1 MESLV
6 WSARPTLR
14 KGVLVC
20 AFAGWNDGGEAAT
33 LSALF
38 LRQQLGAKQFCEL
51 DPEEFY
57 DFQEVRPVVSLRG
70 EEGRRVSWPE
80 NSFSWAPLPSGNDI
94 AVMVG
99 IEPQNRWKLY
109 SRSIVEVARE
119 SGAELVVT
127 LGGFLT
133 DTPHTRPVPVTG
145 SADGELADQLGLAPS
160 AYEGPTGIVGVLH
173 DACKQAGIPS
183 ASLWAAV
190 PHYIHVTPNPKAA
203 LALLSRLAILLDTRF
218 DTTRLSQ
225 DAVSFERKVSQAV
238 SRDEKIS
245 DYVRE
250 LESRADERAEDD
262 ADEESPPLIAS
273 GEDIAA
279 QIARYLAE
287 RDEEREESERE
298 GSSDDS

>member
-1 MESLV
+1 MDSLV

-20 AFAGWNDGGEAAT
+20 AFHGWNDGGEAAT

-51 DPEEFY
+51 DPDEFY
-57 DFQEVRPVVSLRG
+57 DFQELRPHVSLRG
-70 EEGRRVSWPE
+70 EQGRRVSWPE
-80 NSFSWAPLPSGNDI
+80 NSFSWAPLPSGKDI
-94 AVMVG
+94 AVLIG
-99 IEPQNRWKLY
+99 IEPRNRWKRY
-109 SRSIVEVARE
+109 SRTVVEVARE

-127 LGGFLT
+127 LGGFLA

-145 SADGELADQLGLAPS
+145 SADGDLADQLGLAPS

-173 DACKQAGIPS
+173 EACKEAGIPS

-190 PHYIHVTPNPKAA
+190 PLYISVSPNPKAA
-203 LALLSRLAILLDTRF
+203 LALLSRLALLLDTRF

-225 DAVSFERKVSQAV
+225 DAVSFEREVSQAV
-238 SRDEKIS
+238 SADEKIS
-245 DYVRE
+245 SYVRD

-262 ADEESPPLIAS
+262 ADEESPPLLES
-273 GEDIAA
+273 GEDIAV
-279 QIARYLAE
+279 QIERYLAE
-287 RDEEREESERE
+287 REESKREESN
-298 GSSDDS
+298 DDN

>member
-1 MESLV
+1 MERLV
-6 WSARPTLR
+6 WNARPALR

-20 AFAGWNDGGEAAT
+20 AFYGWNDGGEAAT

-38 LRQQLGAKQFCEL
+38 LRQQLAATQFCEL
-51 DPEEFY
+51 DPDEFY
-57 DFQEVRPVVSLRG
+57 DFQEVRPIVSLG
-70 EEGRRVSWPE
+70 DDDNRRLAWPE

-109 SRSIVEVARE
+109 SRSIVDVARE

-127 LGGFLT
+127 LGGFLA

-160 AYEGPTGIVGVLH
+160 AYEGPTGIVGVVH
-173 DACKQAGIPS
+173 DACKEAGIAS

-190 PHYIHVTPNPKAA
+190 PHYISVSPNPKAA
-203 LALLSRLAILLDTRF
+203 LALLSRLALLLDTSF
-218 DTTRLSQ
+218 DTTKLSQ
-225 DAVSFERKVSQAV
+225 DAVSFEREVSHAV
-238 SRDEKIS
+238 SADEKIS
-245 DYVRE
+245 RYVRE

-262 ADEESPPLIAS
+262 ADEESPPLLASGDDIAS
-273 GEDIAA
+273 EIE
-279 QIARYLAE
+279 RYLAE
-287 RDEEREESERE
+287 REESNE
-298 GSSDDS
+298 DS